1 MNCKLIP
8 CNPNALI
15 FLFNI
20 NNKLFKRCLF
30 SISMSNL
37 PLSCGCFGL
46 SLTFYSLLGPIGYT
60 RADFLDIHLSLE
72 YIQTCILI
80 QIDLFFHK
88 SAAFILKLYREKS
101 LLSRKKKVKKYPVT
115 LPCRKLGNF
124 FFINPSQF
132 SFITFNKLTC
142 KAICRKYTH
151 KLWLTFITYKCYKP
165 AESV

>member
-1 MNCKLIP
+1 MYNQSGHLNCKLIP

-88 SAAFILKLYREKS
+88 SATFLRLFWTFTYLLFASRSNRLYPRGLFGHPLVS
-101 LLSRKKKVKKYPVT
+101 
-115 LPCRKLGNF
+115 
-124 FFINPSQF
+124 
-132 SFITFNKLTC
+132 
-142 KAICRKYTH
+142 
-151 KLWLTFITYKCYKP
+151 
-165 AESV
+165 